1 MPPLA
6 HSTRRPIRTKI
17 APLVQHNYGKSIR
30 INYLRSR
37 LERAGMGAALRQSAL
52 NMKTMKILPSIV
64 LVALAS
70 NLFAGTCDDS
80 IAQGRQGG
88 TNPMLLTLQPGV
100 TQDVY
105 WDFTQC
111 TFGIQNFTIYVT
123 QPRNK
128 NGFQP
133 SLKPGTPLQVE
144 TTNLT
149 TDVSAYWP
157 GFICYMGTV
166 SSSHVL
172 CSLTLSASARRPIDV
187 EVSYSAA
194 FGGMP

>member
-1 MPPLA
+1 M
-6 HSTRRPIRTKI
+6 
-17 APLVQHNYGKSIR
+17 GKVFP
-30 INYLRSR
+30 
-37 LERAGMGAALRQSAL
+37 GVGTMAALIRSA
-52 NMKTMKILPSIV
+52 MKTLF
-64 LVALAS
+64 LVFAMLAS
-70 NLFAGTCDDS
+70 SLFAGPCEDS
-80 IAQGRQGG
+80 IAQGSG
-88 TNPMLLTLQPGV
+88 TSPLLVTLTPGV
-100 TQDVY
+100 TQDIY

-133 SLKPGTPLQVE
+133 SLKAGTPLQVE

-149 TDVSAYWP
+149 TNASAYWP
-157 GFICYMGTV
+157 NFICYMGTV

-172 CSLTLSASARRPIDV
+172 CSLTLSPTAKRPMDV
-187 EVSYSAA
+187 EVTYTAG